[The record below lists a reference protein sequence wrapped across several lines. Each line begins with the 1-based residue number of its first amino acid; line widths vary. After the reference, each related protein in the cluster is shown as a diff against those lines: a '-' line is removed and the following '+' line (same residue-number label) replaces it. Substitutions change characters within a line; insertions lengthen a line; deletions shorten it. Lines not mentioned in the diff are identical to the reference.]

1 MFSSASRSLGNLSKG
16 YVGNTGE
23 DIYYKVP
30 LPSTGVSGS
39 LKISQAKD
47 LQEATQKV
55 INQQN
60 SGKIPKGKVSISEVV
75 NPVTNK
81 KEWLASISS
90 NKMGGKSK
98 NRRKTSKR
106 SIHKRRT
113 VRRRR

>member
-1 MFSSASRSLGNLSKG
+1 MFSNASRSLGNLSKG
-16 YVGNTGE
+16 YVGNTGA

-60 SGKIPKGKVSISEVV
+60 SGKIPKGNVSISEVT

-81 KEWLASISS
+81 KEWLASINA
-90 NKMGGKSK
+90 NKVGGKSK
-98 NRRKTSKR
+98 YNRRKTKR
-106 SIHKRRT
+106 HRRRT
-113 VRRRR
+113 IRNRH